1 MKKVQIVGFQVA
13 SVTMSEAIDW
23 VERHIRKAEFAH
35 IVTINPEIAW
45 HGLQDENF
53 AAAIR
58 KADIIVPDG
67 TGMLWAAKQ
76 LGDPLKE
83 RVAGFD
89 LMQEML
95 KLAAQKEFKVFFLG
109 AAPGVA
115 NQAALV
121 ALERY
126 PRLPICGTH
135 DGYFNAEEE
144 IALVEKIREVGTDM
158 LFCALGPPRPAEL
171 WIQKHKKN
179 LAPLVAIGV
188 GGSFNVLAGIDQ
200 RAPAWVQNIHMEWF
214 YRAVRNPKRF
224 HRLAA
229 IPKFMQAVREQKKRQ
244 TENKNAGV

>member
-1 MKKVQIVGFQVA
+1 MKTVQIVGFRVA
-13 SVTMSEAIDW
+13 SVTMSEAIEW
-23 VERHIRKAEFAH
+23 VEHHIRKAEFAH

-53 AAAIR
+53 AGALR
-58 KADIIVPDG
+58 KADLIVPDG

-95 KLAAQKEFKVFFLG
+95 RLAAAQKFRVFFLG

-115 NQAALV
+115 DKAALA

-126 PRLPICGTH
+126 PGLHICGTH
-135 DGYFNAEEE
+135 DGYFKPEEE
-144 IALVEKIREVGTDM
+144 SALIAKIHETGTEM
-158 LFCALGPPRPAEL
+158 LFCALGPNRPAEL
-171 WIQKHKKN
+171 WIQKHKKE

-188 GGSFNVLAGIDQ
+188 GGSFNVMAGVDQ
-200 RAPAWVQNIHMEWF
+200 RAPKWVQSIHMEWL

-244 TENKNAGV
+244 KGF

>member
-1 MKKVQIVGFQVA
+1 MKTVQIVGYRVA
-13 SVTMSEAIDW
+13 SITMAETVDW
-23 VERHIRKAEFAH
+23 IEQRIRKKEFAH

-45 HGLQDENF
+45 NGLQDETF
-53 AAAIR
+53 AASLQ
-58 KADIIVPDG
+58 KADLLVPDG

-95 KLAAQKEFKVFFLG
+95 NLAAQQKYKVFFLG
-109 AAPGVA
+109 ASPGVA
-115 NQAALV
+115 NQAAMT

-126 PRLPICGTH
+126 PGLHICGTH
-135 DGYFNAEEE
+135 DGYFKAEEE
-144 IALVEKIREVGTDM
+144 EALVAEIREAGTEM
-158 LFCALGPPRPAEL
+158 LFCALGPPRPAEI

-188 GGSFNVLAGIDQ
+188 GGSFNVMAGIDQ
-200 RAPAWVQNIHMEWF
+200 RAPAWVQSIHMEWL

-229 IPKFMQAVREQKKRQ
+229 IPKFMQAVREQKRRQ
-244 TENKNAGV
+244 VQK